1 MSGLDEKGLEAAKL
15 AFASDSRVLAMGDN
29 VPGALADAIRAYLA
43 ASAPPAPDGLVG
55 RLHYAIE
62 EAEFGHESPT
72 HVRAL
77 VTHLKQA
84 AAEIDRLQTTADAA
98 RENFL
103 TMQGA
108 ANKLRIRAE
117 SAEAEVARLRKVV
130 ERAKEVIE
138 PFADVPLNGT
148 FGGPLCG
155 AKALYEDGSD
165 DKYTPDNS
173 VLGHEPFRRARRFLE
188 ETK

>member
-77 VTHLKQA
+77 VAHLKQA

-138 PFADVPLNGT
+138 PFSRLADCYNDDAPGDL
-148 FGGPLCG
+148 PADG
-155 AKALYEDGSD
+155 AVANIGDL
-165 DKYTPDNS
+165 
-173 VLGHEPFRRARRFLE
+173 RAARQFTE
-188 ETK
+188 EVK